1 MLCPVVG
8 WAKKECPVSMYC
20 LVYRVR
26 PCMRLLWILCNAV
39 SMYCRMQCTVCVLWI
54 LGSPVSMYSR
64 ASERVSVLCLC
75 VPWSRAPSMRSASH

>member
-20 LVYRVR
+20 VVYRVR

-54 LGSPVSMYSR
+54 LGSPCPCTVEHPR
-64 ASERVSVLCLC
+64 GFLCC
-75 VPWSRAPSMRSASH
+75 VYVFRGHAHLR